1 MAGNLRVMTID
12 DVQTDED
19 LKRYYAYNRK
29 LVVFLAREFANTAAE
44 LSAMLKAHDER
55 SGKKRRGKVVRPIAL
70 AAAVLIL
77 VGKYVT
83 LSARRFETEYQPEIE
98 GNRRRKPR
106 GRRSM
111 DFGG

>member
-1 MAGNLRVMTID
+1 MSTLRVMTID

-19 LKRYYAYNRK
+19 LAKYYAYNRK

-55 SGKKRRGKVVRPIAL
+55 SGKKRRGKVVRPMAL
-70 AAAVLIL
+70 ASGVLIL

-83 LSARRFETEYQPEIE
+83 LSSRRFKTEYADEIE
-98 GNRRRKPR
+98 SANRRRPQR

-111 DFGG
+111 NFGD